1 MTISVSRRAVLKG
14 TGAGFAASLFM
25 HTAPTLAAETQA
37 HSGDSE
43 WTGYTICDSCNHM
56 PMCGITFHAKGNTV
70 IHIENWKEHPN
81 HFLCSKGIAT
91 LQRLYNPNRLLYP
104 LKRTNPKG
112 SDDPGWVRIG
122 WDEAIKMIAANL
134 NAVKAK
140 YGADRVLFY
149 CGDPKEPRPPVMRLA
164 RYFESPNYGC
174 ESSVAC
180 NLAYVHAEELSYG
193 QEIAGGPSPKTK
205 CVMIVGKN
213 GSWASPHGFFR
224 NLLAQNAHVR

>member
-37 HSGDSE
+37 HSGDNE

-70 IHIENWKEHPN
+70 IRIENWKEHPN

-112 SDDPGWVRIG
+112 SEDPGWVRIG
-122 WDEAIKMIAANL
+122 WDEAIKMVAANL

-149 CGDPKEPRPPVMRLA
+149 EGASSSGDA
-164 RYFESPNYGC
+164 
-174 ESSVAC
+174 
-180 NLAYVHAEELSYG
+180 
-193 QEIAGGPSPKTK
+193 AG
-205 CVMIVGKN
+205 
-213 GSWASPHGFFR
+213 A
-224 NLLAQNAHVR
+224 LL

>member
-37 HSGDSE
+37 HSGDNE

-70 IHIENWKEHPN
+70 IRIENWKEHPN

-104 LKRTNPKG
+104 
-112 SDDPGWVRIG
+112 
-122 WDEAIKMIAANL
+122 
-134 NAVKAK
+134 
-140 YGADRVLFY
+140 
-149 CGDPKEPRPPVMRLA
+149 
-164 RYFESPNYGC
+164 
-174 ESSVAC
+174 
-180 NLAYVHAEELSYG
+180 
-193 QEIAGGPSPKTK
+193 
-205 CVMIVGKN
+205 
-213 GSWASPHGFFR
+213 
-224 NLLAQNAHVR
+224 

>member
-91 LQRLYNPNRLLYP
+91 LAALQPESTALSLKAHESQR
-104 LKRTNPKG
+104 
-112 SDDPGWVRIG
+112 I
-122 WDEAIKMIAANL
+122 
-134 NAVKAK
+134 
-140 YGADRVLFY
+140 
-149 CGDPKEPRPPVMRLA
+149 
-164 RYFESPNYGC
+164 
-174 ESSVAC
+174 
-180 NLAYVHAEELSYG
+180 
-193 QEIAGGPSPKTK
+193 
-205 CVMIVGKN
+205 
-213 GSWASPHGFFR
+213 
-224 NLLAQNAHVR
+224 